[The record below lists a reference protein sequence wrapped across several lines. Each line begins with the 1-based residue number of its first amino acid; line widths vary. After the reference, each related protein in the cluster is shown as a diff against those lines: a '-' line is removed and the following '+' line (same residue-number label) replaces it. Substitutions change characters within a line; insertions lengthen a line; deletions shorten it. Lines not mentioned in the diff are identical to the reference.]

1 MIIRQLCTFLLLIAS
16 LTGLS
21 GQRLQQALQAG
32 ENWEVEW
39 VQQRHLANGGSLA
52 GSYPLFPDQMKAGEY
67 DMRIGLRL
75 FKDSTAGL
83 SASVTY
89 VSYIE
94 LPTIQQAGSNPMQA
108 KLSQPIFLDTRF
120 QDAYFNPQ
128 LFLFDALLNHNFPLS
143 CKRSALEAS
152 LKAFSEKV
160 EKSLLISDL
169 LEAQKEWLAE
179 TDLSTAFSATSLSNF
194 FCQLLDQEIP
204 DSEGPIR
211 LSNRTEDSHVYTDF
225 LQVDLPNKMGLVRG
239 KILNPATDEVRIAF
253 FRQGDWPTYWQD
265 SLIHLDDNGYFELAF
280 PLKERRMISFYHGYQ
295 SMRFYIE
302 PGDTLQFQTDANAFY
317 REMALAGKGTTDNQ
331 FLLDFYH
338 QMRGDTLFRSYDFK
352 LLEKEPNAYF
362 EKIKTKKAQELSFL
376 AAHKT
381 SLRPELAAFM
391 DRYIRMEH
399 ATTQWEAAYR
409 FMVEKGS
416 KLSPT
421 LIQRLQALGA
431 LLYRLPKGRTFDF
444 DVEEYLAFEYYLLTQ
459 NYQATSLNSDKEM
472 HLAQLLLS
480 KETYVRH
487 TAMQLFRFHGE
498 FERLNRSRTYQL
510 EHLLS
515 ITRDSQLIEELLVFT
530 REKTNRSEAFF
541 YRALPVG
548 KSAPDW
554 TYTDQEGVEVG
565 LKDFRG
571 QQLLLHIGWDDLLE
585 LAVADLDTLMKQS
598 EVSPT
603 VVHLVTA
610 PSKEQFSKSIAG
622 LEGLFIYVP
631 EEDIAKIR
639 EDYRVDNRTNHYF
652 LIDEEGNIQANHLAL
667 GTVQKL
673 RGAWDKL
680 ANRTVATGW
689 TQEQRLQ
696 FWQSLGI
703 GALSLLLISSLIL
716 WRRRISM
723 RRDLRRRQLLE
734 VELRG
739 IRSQM
744 NPHFLFNAM
753 SSIQNLI
760 RKKEQEKADLY
771 LGQFA
776 GLMRKTLKN
785 TAEEFIPLSDE
796 IDALEQYCSLE
807 SLRHPFNYEFQIH
820 EEIDAYNTYVPSM
833 ILQPIIENA
842 ILHGLTPLG
851 DARQLSVKISPND
864 SGLHCEIFDN
874 GIGLLAAQ
882 AQNQNKAH
890 KSFGTKLVRQR
901 LDLLGLDG
909 DKHFTIQ
916 DRSQL
921 TPAAQGTIVTLT
933 IPIEQ

>member
-1 MIIRQLCTFLLLIAS
+1 MIIRKLCIFLLVSTSFAS
-16 LTGLS
+16 LS
-21 GQRLQQALQAG
+21 GQSLQQSLQNG
-32 ENWEVEW
+32 ESWEVEW
-39 VQQRHLANGGSLA
+39 VQQRHLSIGGSA
-52 GSYPLFPDQMKAGEY
+52 VGSYPLFPDQLKAGEY
-67 DMRIGLRL
+67 DMRIGLQL
-75 FKDSTAGL
+75 FKDPEDGL
-83 SASVTY
+83 SARVTY

-94 LPTIQQAGSNPMQA
+94 LPAVEQSGSNSTQS
-108 KLSQPIFLDTRF
+108 KLSQPIFLDTRY
-120 QDAYFNPQ
+120 QNAYFNPQ
-128 LFLFDALLNHNFPLS
+128 LFLFDALLDHDFPIS
-143 CKRSALEAS
+143 CQPSALEES
-152 LKAFSEKV
+152 LKAYSEKV
-160 EKSLLISDL
+160 EGRLPTSGL
-169 LEAQKEWLAE
+169 LEAQKDWLAE
-179 TDLSTAFSATSLSNF
+179 TEISEAFSANSLSNF

-204 DSEGPIR
+204 DVEGPIG
-211 LSNRTEDSHVYTDF
+211 LSDRSEESYVYADF
-225 LQVDLPNKMGLVRG
+225 LQVDFPTKLGLVRG

-302 PGDTLQFQTDANAFY
+302 PGDTLEFQTDANAFY
-317 REMALAGKGTTDNQ
+317 REMALAGKGATDNQ

-362 EKIKTKKAQELSFL
+362 EKIKTKKEKELSFL

-391 DRYIRMEH
+391 DRYIRIEH

-409 FMVEKGS
+409 FMVEKDY
-416 KLSPT
+416 KLPPA
-421 LIQRLQALGA
+421 LIRHLQALGA
-431 LLYRLPKGRTFDF
+431 LLYRLPKDRTFDF
-444 DVEEYLAFEYYLLTQ
+444 DVEEFLTFQYYFLTQ
-459 NYQATSLNSDKEM
+459 NYQATNLNSDKEM
-472 HLAQLLLS
+472 HMAKLLLG
-480 KETYVRH
+480 KETFVRH
-487 TAMQLFRFHGE
+487 MAMQLFRFHGE
-498 FERLNRSRTYQL
+498 FEKLNRSRTYQL
-510 EHLLS
+510 EQLLS
-515 ITRDSQLIEELLVFT
+515 MTRDSQLIEELLVFT
-530 REKTNRSEAFF
+530 REKPNRSEAFF
-541 YRALPVG
+541 YRSLPVG
-548 KSAPDW
+548 MPAPDW
-554 TYTDQEGVEVG
+554 TFTDQEGVEVA

-571 QQLLLHIGWDDLLE
+571 KQLLLHIGWDDLLD
-585 LAVADLDTLMKQS
+585 LAVADLDTLMQQS
-598 EVSPT
+598 VVHPT
-603 VVHLVTA
+603 VIHLVTA

-631 EEDIAKIR
+631 EEEIPKIR
-639 EDYRVDNRTNHYF
+639 EDYRVDNRSNHFF
-652 LIDEEGNIQANHLAL
+652 LIDEAGNIQANHLAL
-667 GTVQKL
+667 GTARKL
-673 RGAWDKL
+673 RGAWKKL
-680 ANRTVATGW
+680 ANQERSSAW
-689 TQEQRLQ
+689 TPEQRLQ

-760 RKKEQEKADLY
+760 RKKEQEKADIY

-785 TAEEFIPLSDE
+785 TAEEYIPLSDE
-796 IDALEQYCSLE
+796 IDTLEQYCSLE
-807 SLRHPFNYEFQIH
+807 SLRHPFEYSFHIH
-820 EEIDAYNTYVPSM
+820 EEIDPYNTYIPSM

-842 ILHGLTPLG
+842 ILHGLTPL
-851 DARQLSVKISPND
+851 AKSRQLSVKISPHEA
-864 SGLHCEIFDN
+864 GLHCEVIDN

-882 AQNQNKAH
+882 AQIRNKTH
-890 KSFGTKLVRQR
+890 KSFGTKMVRQR
-901 LDLLGLDG
+901 LDLLGLNG
-909 DKHFTIQ
+909 EKHFTIQ

-921 TPAAQGTIVTLT
+921 KPAAQGTIVTLT